1 MSAFG
6 GHSPAGAQAEAGSKP
21 LSGLRVLE
29 LTGIGPA
36 PFACMLLADLGAE
49 VIRVDRAD
57 GDRPFAEWHRVLD
70 RGRRSVALD
79 LKNPHAVRATLRLAE
94 QCDVLVEGFRPGV
107 AERLG
112 IGPHQCHARNPSL
125 VYARMTGW
133 GQHGPLAQTPGHD
146 INYIALTGV
155 LDAIGPAGGPPVPP
169 VNLLG
174 DFAGGGMLLFGGILA
189 AVLEQRRTG
198 RGRVVDAAIVDGT
211 ALLMSMLLGMSGT
224 GQWQSARGGNLLDG
238 GAPFYCVYPC
248 HDGRYVA
255 VGAIE
260 DRFFT
265 ALVRGLGL
273 DPGRLPD
280 RWRRANWDALR
291 TVFAE
296 RFARRTRDEWASAF
310 ADTDAC
316 VTPVLSVEEAA
327 RHPHLRARGSFLPD
341 GSALQ
346 PASAPRYDGGEPPR
360 PAPPPIPGQHTREV
374 LAESGWSEE
383 EIERLL
389 SSGAARAGTEPADGV
404 RRGAPSRS

>member
-1 MSAFG
+1 MSAFR
-6 GHSPAGAQAEAGSKP
+6 GHSPSGAEAGTGP

-49 VIRVDRAD
+49 VIRIDRAD
-57 GDRPFAEWHRVLD
+57 GVRPFAEWHRVLD

-79 LKNPHAVRATLRLAE
+79 LKNPYAVRAALRLAE
-94 QCDVLVEGFRPGV
+94 RCDVLVEGFRPGV

-112 IGPHQCHARNPSL
+112 VGPHQCHARNPSL

-146 INYIALTGV
+146 INYIALTGA
-155 LDAIGPAGGPPVPP
+155 LDAIGSAGGPPVPP

-211 ALLMSMLLGMSGT
+211 ALLMSMLLGMSGA
-224 GQWQSARGGNLLDG
+224 GQWQPARGRNLLDG

-248 HDGRYVA
+248 LDGRYVA
-255 VGAIE
+255 VGALE
-260 DRFFT
+260 DQFFT
-265 ALVRGLGL
+265 ALVQGLGL
-273 DPGRLPD
+273 DPGSLPD
-280 RWRRANWDALR
+280 RWRHANWDVLR
-291 TVFAE
+291 TVFAD
-296 RFARRTRDEWASAF
+296 RFARRTRDEWASVF
-310 ADTDAC
+310 SSTDAC
-316 VTPVLSVEEAA
+316 VTPVLTVEEAA
-327 RHPHLRARGSFLPD
+327 LHPHLRARGAFLPD

-346 PASAPRYDGGEPPR
+346 PASAPRYDGAEPPQSV
-360 PAPPPIPGQHTREV
+360 PPPVPGQHTREV
-374 LAESGWSEE
+374 LAESGCSEE
-383 EIERLL
+383 ELEQLL
-389 SSGAARAGTEPADGV
+389 SSGAARADSEPADGV
-404 RRGAPSRS
+404 RRDAPSRS